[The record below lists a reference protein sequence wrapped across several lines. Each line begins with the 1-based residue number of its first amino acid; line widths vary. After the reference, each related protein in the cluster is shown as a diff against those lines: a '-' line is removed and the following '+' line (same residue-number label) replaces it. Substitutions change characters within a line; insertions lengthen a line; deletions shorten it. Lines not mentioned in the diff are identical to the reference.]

1 MTLQH
6 KKIALYVLA
15 GIIVL
20 AGVIALISRDST
32 TVVNTDSAIV
42 EITDGTDATSTGTDT
57 PATVKPAVKPKPPIK
72 GAATKPAPV
81 QELTGTPLG
90 TTLSIYDVSL
100 TPVEVV
106 EDSRCPTGVQCIQA
120 GRIRVKTMISNG
132 TKTVERIFQLHD
144 PITFDNIAF
153 TMTVASPEKK
163 ADIVTKATDYR
174 FVFVAQKLDVTY
186 IGTSVSEITVTS
198 PTPGMLVNRQFQ
210 VTGEVK
216 SSWYKEGAFPILIV
230 DKEGNNIGSALARAT
245 REWRTY
251 GNVPFSADL
260 AIVGDYAG
268 PIAIIFR
275 HGEQADVMMS
285 VPVTVK

>member
-1 MTLQH
+1 MTSQQ

-15 GIIVL
+15 GVIVL
-20 AGVIALISRDST
+20 LGLTALISRK
-32 TVVNTDSAIV
+32 
-42 EITDGTDATSTGTDT
+42 
-57 PATVKPAVKPKPPIK
+57 PATVSNEAPVVEEGLSATDTASTSTSTPAANQTVKPRTPAK
-72 GAATKPAPV
+72 GSTTKPTPV
-81 QELTGTPLG
+81 QELVGTPLG
-90 TTLSIYDVSL
+90 TTLSIYDVSV
-100 TPVEVV
+100 TPIEVV

-120 GRIRVKTMISNG
+120 GRIRVKTLISNG
-132 TKTVERIFQLHD
+132 TKTVERIFQLDD

-153 TMTVASPEKK
+153 TLTTVSPVKK
-163 ADIVTKATDYR
+163 ANATITPAEYR

-186 IGTSVSEITVTS
+186 IGTSINDITVTS
-198 PTPGMLVNRQFQ
+198 PTPGMLVGRQFQ

-216 SSWYKEGAFPILIV
+216 SSWYKEGAFPILVV
-230 DKEGNNIGSALARAT
+230 DKEGNNIGAAQARAT

-260 AIVGDYAG
+260 SIVGSYAG

>member
-20 AGVIALISRDST
+20 AGIVALVTRDAAPVI
-32 TVVNTDSAIV
+32 NNESATV
-42 EITDGTDATSTGTDT
+42 EIATGTDATTTSTDT
-57 PATVKPAVKPKPPIK
+57 PAPTRPTVKPKAPMKGTIPKSV
-72 GAATKPAPV
+72 PA
-81 QELTGTPLG
+81 QELVGTPLG
-90 TTLSIYDVSL
+90 TTLSIYDVSV
-100 TPVEVV
+100 TPIEVV
-106 EDSRCPTGVQCIQA
+106 EDSRCPAGVQCIQA
-120 GRIRVKTMISNG
+120 GRIRVKTLISNG
-132 TKTVERIFQLHD
+132 TKTVERIFQLED

-153 TMTVASPEKK
+153 TMTVVSPAKK
-163 ADIVTKATDYR
+163 ADVQLKATDYR

-186 IGTSVSEITVTS
+186 IGTSVNDISITS

-210 VTGEVK
+210 VTGEVV
-216 SSWYKEGAFPILIV
+216 SAWYKDGAFPILVV
-230 DKEGNNIGSALARAT
+230 DKEGNNIGSAQARAT

-251 GNVPFSADL
+251 GQVPFSADL
-260 AIVGDYAG
+260 SIVGDYAG